1 MEMEKC
7 IFYAERRK
15 HSAVVTRKGNTVL
28 DGAVYKSAEDL
39 ALALSDIKDLIVELD
54 KYGCLSIG
62 YPDGFSGPFWLT
74 YDANLDKVEMFHD
87 IVNIFMYGLAAY

>member
-1 MEMEKC
+1 MEKC
-7 IFYAERRK
+7 IFYSGGRK
-15 HSAVVTRKGNTVL
+15 HTAVVTKKGNTVL

-39 ALALSDIKDLIVELD
+39 ALALSDIGNLIVDLD

-62 YPDGFSGPFWLT
+62 YPDGFSGAFWFT

-87 IVNIFMYGLAAY
+87 IVNIFMYGLSAY